1 LFLLL
6 GLVLAGCSSNPLD
19 SLNPFKPQEDEG
31 QRGTIGFV
39 QGFFGGVATD
49 EPRAAV
55 IGREI
60 LSAGGTAAD
69 GAVAVSLALSL
80 TLPSSAGLGGG
91 GVCVINDAVKDR
103 RETLDF
109 LPGTPGVIPPG
120 SQQVTA
126 VPGLLRGLAALHSR
140 YGRLKW
146 RQLVSPAEKLTR
158 FGNQISR
165 AYAAD
170 VKQIT
175 QSMLADPVFLRFL
188 ISKEKNRLIREG
200 DFIKQLALSSVLSRI
215 RSQGVG
221 DFYTGLLSRQLVA
234 AVKGAGGS
242 LSRKDLRDYTPH
254 WRPTLRVPYVK
265 ATTFHFPNVP
275 GGSGVVLA
283 QMLRMLI
290 EHGDW
295 DDAEPAERLH
305 LLSEISAR
313 AYGAYWRN
321 LGQGSHGKDPEK
333 QISKDA
339 IDELY
344 VDFQKD
350 RHTALSVPAGVL
362 APPPPKPVPGTSFI
376 IVDREG
382 SAVVCSLTMN
392 GLFGAARVAGGMGIV
407 LAKPAPAPGT
417 GPGGPAVMMLVNE
430 TQNTFYF
437 GAGASGGIAPAVSL
451 AGLGANTIMGRDEE
465 DLVTALSTRR
475 VLNSGFPDTTYY
487 ERGLDKTLVQD
498 LTRRGHR
505 LSPVAS
511 LGLVNAVFCPA
522 GIPHKKNL
530 SCSVRN
536 DPRGFGLFYSAE

>member
-1 LFLLL
+1 MLL

-19 SLNPFKPQEDEG
+19 SLNPFKPQEDEA

-69 GAVAVSLALSL
+69 GAVAVTLALSL

-91 GVCVINDAVKDR
+91 GVCVIHDAAKEK

-109 LPGTPGVIPPG
+109 LPGTPGIIPPG
-120 SQQVTA
+120 TLQATA

-146 RQLVSPAEKLTR
+146 RQLVSPAENLTR
-158 FGNQISR
+158 FGYQVSR
-165 AYAAD
+165 AYASD
-170 VKQIT
+170 LKQVSPT
-175 QSMLADPVFLRFL
+175 MLADPGFLRFL
-188 ISKEKNRLIREG
+188 TFKEKNRLIREG
-200 DFIKQLALSSVLSRI
+200 DFVKQLALSSVLSRV
-215 RSQGVG
+215 RSQGAG

-234 AVKGAGGS
+234 AVKEAGGS
-242 LSRKDLRDYTPH
+242 LSRKDLRDYTPR
-254 WRPTLRVPYVK
+254 WRASLRVPYIK
-265 ATTFHFPNVP
+265 ATTFHLPNVP

-283 QMLRMLI
+283 QMLGMLI
-290 EHGDW
+290 KHGDW

-305 LLSEISAR
+305 LLSEVSAR

-321 LGQGSHGKDPEK
+321 LGQGGGGHDLER

-339 IDELY
+339 VDKLY
-344 VDFQKD
+344 AGFQKD
-350 RHTALSVPAGVL
+350 RHTALSVPAGTRAV
-362 APPPPKPVPGTSFI
+362 PPRAVPGTSFI
-376 IVDREG
+376 VVDREG
-382 SAVVCSLTMN
+382 SAVACSLTMN
-392 GLFGAARVAGGMGIV
+392 GLFGAGRVAGGMGIV
-407 LAKPAPAPGT
+407 LAQPAPPPGT
-417 GPGGPAVMMLVNE
+417 GPGGRAVMLLVNE

-437 GAGASGGIAPAVSL
+437 GAAASGGIAPAGSL
-451 AGLGANTIMGRDEE
+451 AGVAAYAIMGRDEE
-465 DLVTALSTRR
+465 NLVTALSTKR

-487 ERGLDKTLVQD
+487 EQGLDGAIVQD
-498 LTRRGHR
+498 LTRRGHS
-505 LSPVAS
+505 LSPAAS

-530 SCSVRN
+530 DCSVRN

>member
-1 LFLLL
+1 MLL

-19 SLNPFKPQEDEG
+19 SLNLFKPQEDEG

-69 GAVAVSLALSL
+69 GAVAVSLALSM

-91 GVCVINDAVKDR
+91 GVCVINDTIKER

-109 LPGTPGVIPPG
+109 LPGTPGVIAPG
-120 SQQVTA
+120 GQQVTA

-146 RQLVSPAEKLTR
+146 RQLVSPVEKLAR

-165 AYAAD
+165 AYATD
-170 VKQIT
+170 LKQIT
-175 QSMLADPVFLRFL
+175 QSMLADPGFLRFIAL
-188 ISKEKNRLIREG
+188 KKENRLIREG
-200 DFIKQLALSSVLSRI
+200 DFIKQLALSSVLSRV

-234 AVKGAGGS
+234 AVKEAGGS

-283 QMLRMLI
+283 QMLGMLI

-295 DDAEPAERLH
+295 DDAKPAERLH

-333 QISKDA
+333 QISEDA
-339 IDELY
+339 IEELY
-344 VDFQKD
+344 AGFQKD
-350 RHTALSVPAGVL
+350 RHTALSAPAGVL
-362 APPPPKPVPGTSFI
+362 PPPPKPVPGTSFI

-382 SAVVCSLTMN
+382 SAVICSLTMN
-392 GLFGAARVAGGMGIV
+392 GLFGAGRVARGMGIV
-407 LAKPAPAPGT
+407 LAQPAPAPGT
-417 GPGGPAVMMLVNE
+417 GPGGPALMMLVNE

-437 GAGASGGIAPAVSL
+437 GAGASGGIAPAASL
-451 AGLGANTIMGRDEE
+451 AGVSANAIMGRDEE

-487 ERGLDKTLVQD
+487 EQGLDKTLVQG
-498 LTRRGHR
+498 LSGRGHR
-505 LSPVAS
+505 LSPAAS
-511 LGLVNAVFCPA
+511 MGLVNAVFCPA
-522 GIPHKKNL
+522 GIPHKENL
-530 SCSVRN
+530 SCTVRN